1 MSNQLIFLII
11 LIGCLAG
18 LLSGMAG
25 IGGGIVIVPL
35 LGMLLGLSQKES
47 QGTSL
52 ALFLLPVGFL
62 GVYNYYKEGN
72 VNFKITLIMAC
83 GFIVGSYLGSKFA
96 LNIDDSVLK
105 KVFGAVLILFGIKYL
120 FFSK

>member
-1 MSNQLIFLII
+1 MTNQVIFLIV

-18 LLSGMAG
+18 VLSGLAG
-25 IGGGIVIVPL
+25 VGGGVVIVPL
-35 LGMLLGLSQKES
+35 LGLLLGFTQKES

-72 VNFKITLIMAC
+72 VNFKVTLIMAA
-83 GFIVGSYLGSKFA
+83 GFIVGSYVGSKFA
-96 LNIDDSVLK
+96 LSVDDSVLK
-105 KVFGAVLILFGIKYL
+105 KVFGAILILFGIKYL